1 MSIEWIV
8 GLRVKITTLLDNS
21 ITGKIYTYDAK
32 SNTVTLEETAL
43 GSKPAG
49 YRIIKTSFIRDVQV
63 LDKPK
68 KTQAN
73 EPGSRVAVVEKTEP
87 VIGYVNTANMAKKE
101 ATAIQT
107 AVKIR
112 STRGVGVSKEAQII
126 FDAIYKTIPC
136 RWYNNSIIVMD
147 EVRVDPPYT
156 AESCKA
162 DTPGNALELVRRII
176 TGTREKLNLEVQG
189 G

>member
-1 MSIEWIV
+1 M
-8 GLRVKITTLLDNS
+8 GLMVKITTLLDNS

-32 SNTVTLEETAL
+32 SNTVTLEEAASA
-43 GSKPAG
+43 SKPAG

-63 LDKPK
+63 LEKPK
-68 KTQAN
+68 RTTSN
-73 EPGSRVAVVEKTEP
+73 EPGARVAVVEKAEP
-87 VIGYVNTANMAKKE
+87 IIGYVNTANMAKKE
-101 ATAIQT
+101 SSAIQN
-107 AVKIR
+107 AVKVR

-136 RWYNNSIIVMD
+136 RWYDNSIIVMD

-156 AESCKA
+156 AESCKS
-162 DTPGNALELVRRII
+162 DSPGNALELVRRII
-176 TGTREKLNLEVQG
+176 TGTREKLKLEVQG